1 MIKVPKYIQRLFKNQ
16 IWNIKNDENTVYLTF
31 DDGPIP
37 YVTEEILK
45 ILEQEK
51 VKATFFCI
59 GDNIKKHPD
68 IFLKIIQAKH
78 AIGNHTFNHLKG
90 WNTKLQVYVSNV
102 DLCQQELEQLNINS
116 RLFRPPYGKISIK
129 QSRFLRKKGY
139 KIIMWDVLS
148 KDYDSKINAQ
158 KCFDN
163 VVKNTSSGSIIV
175 FHDSLKAQ
183 QNVLKSLPKVIQALK
198 AKGFTFKK
206 LS

>member
-1 MIKVPKYIQRLFKNQ
+1 
-16 IWNIKNDENTVYLTF
+16 
-31 DDGPIP
+31 
-37 YVTEEILK
+37 
-45 ILEQEK
+45 
-51 VKATFFCI
+51 
-59 GDNIKKHPD
+59 
-68 IFLKIIQAKH
+68 
-78 AIGNHTFNHLKG
+78 
-90 WNTKLQVYVSNV
+90 
-102 DLCQQELEQLNINS
+102 
-116 RLFRPPYGKISIK
+116 
-129 QSRFLRKKGY
+129 
-139 KIIMWDVLS
+139 MWDVLS